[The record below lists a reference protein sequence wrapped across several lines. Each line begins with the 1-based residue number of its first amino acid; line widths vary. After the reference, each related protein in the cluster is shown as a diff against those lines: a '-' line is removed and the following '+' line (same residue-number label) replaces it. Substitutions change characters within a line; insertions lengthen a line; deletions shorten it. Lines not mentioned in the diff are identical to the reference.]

1 MPFTFDELLSWA
13 QPMVVVV
20 DHHNKSTE
28 EMKVLKNE
36 WEVKS
41 CVRMAPYHRAI
52 KIKWLKKKQKM
63 ASDDAT
69 MEKIDVEINRLKSE
83 TLEEYTQRV
92 KANVIAKASEAEEKD
107 RKKEKAWNDKME
119 CDKANAIAKAEEKE
133 RENEKAWNNKMECGK
148 ANAIAKAEE
157 KEREKERT
165 KEKAWNNKMERDKA
179 NAITKAEEKERE
191 KERMWEEQ
199 YT

>member
-1 MPFTFDELLSWA
+1 
-13 QPMVVVV
+13 MVVVV

-28 EMKVLKNE
+28 EMKDLKNE

-41 CVRMAPYHRAI
+41 CVRMAPHHRAI

-69 MEKIDVEINRLKSE
+69 MEKIDVEINRLISE

-92 KANVIAKASEAEEKD
+92 KANAIAKASEAEEKD

-119 CDKANAIAKAEEKE
+119 CD
-133 RENEKAWNNKMECGK
+133 K